1 MSNRINTPTEIANMR
16 VSGRIL
22 ASTLRVL
29 AARIQ
34 PGMTTKDLD
43 DIAAAELKAAG
54 VAGPFKGFDGFPA
67 VLCVSVNNEIV
78 HGIPGKRVIEDG
90 DIVGLDFGVD
100 YKGAITDG
108 AITVA
113 VGEVAP
119 KVERLL
125 SGTQEALIEAI
136 GVVRPGVRIGD
147 ISHAIEKRLRRD
159 RLTVIEE
166 LAGHGVGHALHED
179 PIILN
184 YGPANRG
191 PKLEAGMTIALE
203 PIASLGTKNV
213 YLGSHNWTILTTDG
227 SLASQF
233 EHTILVTEDGAEVLT
248 Q

>member
-1 MSNRINTPTEIANMR
+1 MR
-16 VSGRIL
+16 QSGRIL

-29 AARIQ
+29 AERIQ

-54 VAGPFKGFDGFPA
+54 VTGPFKGYDGFPA

-119 KVERLL
+119 KVQKLL
-125 SGTQEALIEAI
+125 TATQEALVEGIAA
-136 GVVRPGVRIGD
+136 VRAGARIGD
-147 ISHAIEKRLRRD
+147 ISHAVEQRLKRD
-159 RLTVIEE
+159 RLSIVED
-166 LAGHGVGHALHED
+166 LAGHGVGHELHED

-191 PKLEAGMTIALE
+191 PKLEAGMTIAIE
-203 PIASLGTKNV
+203 PIATLGTKKI
-213 YLGSHNWTILTTDG
+213 YLGPDQWTILTIDG
-227 SLASQF
+227 SWASQF
-233 EHTILVTEDGAEVLT
+233 EHTVLVTEDGAEILT